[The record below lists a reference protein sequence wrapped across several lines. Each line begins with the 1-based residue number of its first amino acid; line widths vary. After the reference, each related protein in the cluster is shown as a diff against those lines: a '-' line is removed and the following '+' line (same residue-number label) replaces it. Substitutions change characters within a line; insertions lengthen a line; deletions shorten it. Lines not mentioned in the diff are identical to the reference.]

1 MRNFYEEQRKIDMK
15 QGIDKPCV
23 QMVVLYNHIDRVMH
37 MTSAQQKIKNI
48 RAASRLMVRELGFM
62 NQNLAATD
70 YPPSAVHSML
80 EVETHGSMTAA
91 QLVQILGLEKSSV
104 SRMLAKLVEAGELEE
119 NPSADDARIKLLS
132 LTVKG
137 RETARNINAYAD
149 QRVAEAL
156 SKLDPLTQNALLQGL
171 SSYASA
177 LKACR
182 ENTTA
187 KGRNSFKLVSGY
199 HAGMIGRI
207 TEMHSSYYAREHN
220 FGHFFE
226 AKVAAGLADFSA
238 RLDKPCNQIWLAM
251 VNERI
256 VGSVAIDGEDLGNN
270 KAHLRWFILDDGCRG
285 SGLGRNLLAEALKF
299 CEEQKFSCVQ
309 LWTFNKLTAARRLY
323 ESFGFE
329 LSKEWEGDQW
339 GSTITEQQF
348 TRTIV

>member
-1 MRNFYEEQRKIDMK
+1 
-15 QGIDKPCV
+15 
-23 QMVVLYNHIDRVMH
+23 
-37 MTSAQQKIKNI
+37 MTSERQNIKNI

-70 YPPSAVHSML
+70 YPPSAVHSLL
-80 EVETHGSMTAA
+80 EIETQGSVTAA

-119 NPSADDARIKLLS
+119 NTSADDARAKLLS
-132 LTVKG
+132 LTWKG
-137 RETARNINAYAD
+137 KKTVQNINAYAD
-149 QRVAEAL
+149 QRVAAAL
-156 SKLDPLTQNALLQGL
+156 DKLDPFTQKTVSQSL
-171 SSYASA
+171 SSYSGA
-177 LKACR
+177 LKASR
-182 ENTTA
+182 EQPEVKMQSDYKIVT
-187 KGRNSFKLVSGY
+187 GY

-207 TEMHSSYYAREHN
+207 TEMHGGYYAREHN
-220 FGHFFE
+220 FGRFFE

-251 VNERI
+251 VNDHI

-270 KAHLRWFILDDGCRG
+270 EAHLRWFILDDDCRG
-285 SGLGRNLLAEALKF
+285 CGLGRKLIEEAMRF
-299 CEEQKFSCVQ
+299 CEEQKFSSVQ

-339 GSTITEQQF
+339 GTTITEQQF
-348 TRTIV
+348 TRINIAHHLSL

>member
-1 MRNFYEEQRKIDMK
+1 MISELKKIQD
-15 QGIDKPCV
+15 
-23 QMVVLYNHIDRVMH
+23 
-37 MTSAQQKIKNI
+37 I

-62 NQNLAATD
+62 NQNLATTD
-70 YPPSAVHSML
+70 YPPSAVHAML
-80 EVETHGSMTAA
+80 EVEAHGSMTAA

-104 SRMLAKLVEAGELEE
+104 SRMLAKLVDAGELEE
-119 NPSADDARIKLLS
+119 NPSADDARTKLLS
-132 LTVKG
+132 LTGKG
-137 RETARNINAYAD
+137 RKTVQNINAYAD
-149 QRVAEAL
+149 QRVAAAL
-156 SKLDPLTQNALLQGL
+156 CTLDPFTQDAVSQGL

-182 ENTTA
+182 ENTA
-187 KGRNSFKLVSGY
+187 GKEQNCIKIVLGY

-207 TEMHSSYYAREHN
+207 TEMHGGYYAREHN
-220 FGHFFE
+220 FGNFFE

-238 RLDKPCNQIWLAM
+238 RLDRPCNQIWLAM

-270 KAHLRWFILDDGCRG
+270 EAHLRWFILDDGCRG
-285 SGLGRNLLAEALKF
+285 SGLGRKLIAEAMRF
-299 CEEQKFSCVQ
+299 CDEQKFSSVQ

-348 TRTIV
+348 TRKII

>member
-1 MRNFYEEQRKIDMK
+1 
-15 QGIDKPCV
+15 
-23 QMVVLYNHIDRVMH
+23 
-37 MTSAQQKIKNI
+37 MTSELMNIKNI
-48 RAASRLMVRELGFM
+48 REASRLMVRELGFM

-80 EVETHGSMTAA
+80 EIEGHGSMTAA

-119 NPSADDARIKLLS
+119 NPSTEDARTKLVS

-137 RETARNINAYAD
+137 RETVQNINTYAD
-149 QRVAEAL
+149 QRVAAAL
-156 SKLDPLTQNALLQGL
+156 NKLDSFTQSAVSKSL

-182 ENTTA
+182 ENTA
-187 KGRNSFKLVSGY
+187 GNVENSFKIVSGY

-207 TEMHSSYYAREHN
+207 TEMHGAYYAREHS
-220 FGHFFE
+220 FGSFFE

-238 RLDKPCNQIWLAM
+238 RLNKPCNQIWLAM
-251 VNERI
+251 VNERL

-270 KAHLRWFILDDGCRG
+270 EAHLRWFILDDGCRG
-285 SGLGRNLLAEALKF
+285 SGIGRKLIAEAMRF
-299 CEEQKFSCVQ
+299 CDEQKFTSVQ
-309 LWTFNKLTAARRLY
+309 LWTFNKLSAARRLY

-348 TRTIV
+348 TRKII

>member
-1 MRNFYEEQRKIDMK
+1 MIPEF
-15 QGIDKPCV
+15 
-23 QMVVLYNHIDRVMH
+23 
-37 MTSAQQKIKNI
+37 QKIKNI
-48 RAASRLMVRELGFM
+48 RAASRSMVRELGFM

-70 YPPSAVHSML
+70 YPPSAVHSLL
-80 EVETHGSMTAA
+80 EVEAHGAVTAA
-91 QLVQILGLEKSSV
+91 QLVHILGLEKSSV

-119 NPSADDARIKLLS
+119 NISADDARTKLLS
-132 LTVKG
+132 LTSKG
-137 RETARNINAYAD
+137 KETVQNINAYAD
-149 QRVAEAL
+149 QRVVAAL
-156 SKLDPLTQNALLQGL
+156 AKLDPFSQTAVSQGL
-171 SSYASA
+171 SSYSMA

-182 ENTTA
+182 ENTEV
-187 KGRNSFKLVSGY
+187 KMQSSFKIVTGY

-207 TEMHSSYYAREHN
+207 TEMHGSYYAREHN

-251 VNERI
+251 VNGRV

-270 KAHLRWFILDDGCRG
+270 EAHLRWFILDDGCRG
-285 SGLGRNLLAEALKF
+285 SGLGRKLIEEAMRF
-299 CEEQKFSCVQ
+299 CEEQKFSSVQ

-329 LSKEWEGDQW
+329 LSEEWEGDQW

-348 TRTIV
+348 TRINIAHHLSL

>member
-1 MRNFYEEQRKIDMK
+1 MISE
-15 QGIDKPCV
+15 
-23 QMVVLYNHIDRVMH
+23 L
-37 MTSAQQKIKNI
+37 KNIQDI

-62 NQNLAATD
+62 NQNLATTD
-70 YPPSAVHSML
+70 YPPSAVHAML

-119 NPSADDARIKLLS
+119 NPSAEDARTKLLS
-132 LTVKG
+132 LTGNG
-137 RETARNINAYAD
+137 RETVRKINAYAD
-149 QRVAEAL
+149 QRVAAAL
-156 SKLDPLTQNALLQGL
+156 GKLEPFTQETVSQGI

-177 LKACR
+177 LKTSR
-182 ENTTA
+182 ENTPA
-187 KGRNSFKLVSGY
+187 KEQSRIKIVSGY

-207 TEMHSSYYAREHN
+207 TEMHGGYYAREHN

-226 AKVAAGLADFSA
+226 GKVAAGLADFSG

-270 KAHLRWFILDDGCRG
+270 EAHLRWFILDDGCRG
-285 SGLGRNLLAEALKF
+285 SGLGRKLVAEAMRF
-299 CEEQKFSCVQ
+299 CDEQKFSSVQ

-339 GSTITEQQF
+339 GSIITEQQF
-348 TRTIV
+348 TRKVV